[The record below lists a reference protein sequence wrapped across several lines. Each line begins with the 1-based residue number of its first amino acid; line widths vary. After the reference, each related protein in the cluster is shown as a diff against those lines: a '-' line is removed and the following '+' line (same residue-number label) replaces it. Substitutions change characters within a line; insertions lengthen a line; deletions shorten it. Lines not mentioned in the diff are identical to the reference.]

1 MLVWDFFKKYLFS
14 RRAGALIKGISWI
27 SIVSVFLGVTALIM
41 VTSIMNGFNETIR
54 KRMFGIEPHVVIV
67 SEKLGEEGEFQLNE
81 GQKVFEN
88 AQGVAETSFVTKTD
102 VILRTFE
109 GLFGGGIAKGYSR
122 QELNQLFQ
130 RVHELNQKKQG
141 VQMPA
146 PEIELGPNEVIMG
159 VDLAR
164 SLEVFEGDEILL
176 IPPETL
182 LLPPGESGNYQRVKV
197 ASIVYTRL
205 ADVDSKLLF
214 YDRQLGLPF
223 LNSSPSKKSQLEL
236 RLHDPY
242 RVDSFVGLH
251 KVTLG
256 NFKVSTWK
264 SRNEALFFALKL
276 EKISMT
282 TFLGLAVLITGF
294 SIVSALVLLIS
305 QKKSDYGILLAMG
318 LSMSQGQKLFSRLG
332 FILASLGIV
341 SGTLVGVALALYLQF
356 FPPDILPAI
365 YYDSTIP
372 ARVDSVTVV
381 VIVGVALFFAWLGTR
396 LPVRS
401 LLKLTPTE
409 ALRK

>member
-1 MLVWDFFKKYLFS
+1 MLVWDFFKKYLLS
-14 RRAGALIKGISWI
+14 RRAGALIKTISWI
-27 SIVSVFLGVTALIM
+27 SIISVFLGVAALIM

-54 KRMFGIEPHVVIV
+54 KRMFGIEPHVVIQ
-67 SEKLGEEGEFQLNE
+67 SEKLGEEGEFQLE
-81 GQKVFEN
+81 ETKALFEN
-88 AQGVAETSFVTKTD
+88 KKGVESTAYVTKTD

-122 QELNQLFQ
+122 AELNQLFQ
-130 RVHELNQKKQG
+130 RIHELNQKDSEVKTAA
-141 VQMPA
+141 PA
-146 PEIELGPNEVIMG
+146 IELGPNEVIMG

-182 LLPPGESGNYQRVKV
+182 LLPPGESGNFQKVKV

-205 ADVDSKLLF
+205 ADVDSKILF

-223 LNSSPSKKSQLEL
+223 LSRSPSKKSQLEV
-236 RLHDPY
+236 RLHNP
-242 RVDSFVGLH
+242 RGVEGFVRLN
-251 KVTLG
+251 KLTLD
-256 NFKVSTWK
+256 NFKTSTWQ

-332 FILASLGIV
+332 FVLAGLGIV

-356 FPPDILPAI
+356 FPPDVLPAI

-372 ARVDSVTVV
+372 ARVDGLTVV
-381 VIVGVALFFAWLGTR
+381 VIVGAALFFAWLGTL

-401 LLKLTPTE
+401 LLKMTPTE